1 MTTRRTPTPPR
12 PAAPGGFTLVEL
24 LVVIGII
31 ALLIS
36 ILLPTLNQARE
47 SAKVTVCL
55 GQNLRSTGQSSIIF
69 ANEHDGYLPRNQAW
83 SRPTGPFWRT
93 YMYLPDY
100 LTLTDTYSMVGEQ
113 FVCPSYLSASSG
125 SNRNANRHDGPILL
139 GPAPDGV
146 WYNGSDPSK
155 SGFGEGGENMLRDA
169 REFVEVNRYPT
180 DPKDFPV
187 RTNWWTTPT
196 GKGGGV
202 CIADFGS
209 YMWLGG
215 VPTTGQ
221 TNIANRQNWEVLKLG
236 DKTHRYDESINGNPP
251 LMADRMH
258 YDIAT
263 NGRRFNHGDKWEI
276 AAYDPTFSEPRY
288 FGTGDKQLGRVEQF
302 RGDAEVC
309 VLYRDGSAQKKVPD
323 PVPFDKLG
331 NALFFY

>member
-1 MTTRRTPTPPR
+1 MNHQPFARRPR
-12 PAAPGGFTLVEL
+12 GFTLVEL

-36 ILLPTLNQARE
+36 ILLPTLNSARE

-55 GQNLRSTGQSSIIF
+55 GQNLRSTGQSSILF
-69 ANEHDGYLPRNQAW
+69 ANEFNGFLPRNQAW

-100 LTLTDTYSMVGEQ
+100 LRMTDTYDMSSEA
-113 FVCPSYLSASSG
+113 FVCPSYINQATGGNAS
-125 SNRNANRHDGPILL
+125 RQDGPLLL
-139 GPAPDGV
+139 GPGPDGV
-146 WYNGSDPSK
+146 WYPDG
-155 SGFGEGGENMLRDA
+155 GFGGGGPDMVKDA
-169 REFVEVNRYPT
+169 RAFVEQNKYPL
-180 DPKDFPV
+180 DPAKFPV
-187 RTNWWTTPT
+187 KDNWWTTPT

-215 VPTTGQ
+215 VPTTGAA
-221 TNIANRQNWEVLKLG
+221 NIQNRQNWEVVKLG
-236 DKTHRYDESINGNPP
+236 DRTYRYDSTINDNPP

-258 YDIAT
+258 YDVVT
-263 NGRRFNHGDKWEI
+263 NGRRFNHGDRWEI
-276 AAYDPTFSEPRY
+276 AAYDPMFSEPRY
-288 FGTGDKQLGRVEQF
+288 FGTTDIMLGEVEQF

-309 VLYRDGSAQKKVPD
+309 VLYRDGSAQKKAPN